1 MERLV
6 LQYQSLEKALKTL
19 DFALNYPKSDDPNLV
34 IFHRDALI
42 QRFEYCYDLAWKY
55 LKEYLRVRYGLE
67 VRSPKAVFQECL
79 KQELVNE
86 SETKGLLDVV
96 DARNLSTHL
105 YHEETALALSEQIP
119 VYAKLLKEVILRA
132 KPFVASVE

>member
-42 QRFEYCYDLAWKY
+42 QRFEYCYDLSWKY
-55 LKEYLRVRYGLE
+55 LKEYLRVHHGLE

-79 KQELVNE
+79 KQGLVNE
-86 SETKGLLDVV
+86 SEAKGLLEVV

-119 VYAKLLKEVILRA
+119 VHAKLLKEVVMRT
-132 KPFVASVE
+132 KPFVA